1 LEGTNLFLSHSDSDK
16 KLSAT
21 DIIKML
27 EYFINNIFVLFDGR
41 VLQHTVGMSMGTN
54 CAPLLA
60 DLFLYSYQQTSY
72 NGFSW
77 LAVVSF
83 IPSSMVY
90 MRSKKSSN
98 LELLSERTSSI

>member
-41 VLQHTVGMSMGTN
+41 VLQHTVGMSMGAN

-72 NGFSW
+72 NGFS
-77 LAVVSF
+77 
-83 IPSSMVY
+83 
-90 MRSKKSSN
+90 RKTKG
-98 LELLSERTSSI
+98 R